1 MEKKSNMK
9 FLRTDSKEAREKLLS
24 LGFTEI
30 ETQDKNVF
38 TFLKKVIMYFS
49 KKALDINL
57 THEKGRC
64 YADSYSAKT
73 ERKQNC

>member
-38 TFLKKVIMYFS
+38 TFLNDGKMLFNAEENRCFYTNI
-49 KKALDINL
+49 LNL
-57 THEKGRC
+57 
-64 YADSYSAKT
+64 
-73 ERKQNC
+73 